1 MKLHQPL
8 DIALI
13 GTGFRSRTVYRLLF
27 AALHARNV
35 RLVAV
40 CDPVKESA
48 DSFAA
53 SMGVPAFYSIRDLVR
68 ARPMEAAIV
77 CTPAEL
83 FHSISC
89 YLSQNGIHHL
99 VEAGFCASLSQAR
112 NMIDTARECKTT
124 LAVGEQFF
132 RLAYERLAK
141 SIADTGVIG
150 PVNRILSTFSHTGTH
165 NNACWV
171 KFFDAYPDSA
181 QTVAHTMPVAPHRS
195 LAHRLHTDEAFHANF
210 FTFPGDEVSG
220 QRPGERFVA
229 DMTSNA
235 KAGLGRH
242 SRPGYVQY
250 EGKRGTITVRSAGV
264 WNGPYHQSEGEVR
277 YCTDQALDTNG
288 IADVIYPIIFS
299 QENEFLRKL
308 HIDLPGGRVEYIN
321 PFYRPVD
328 EAADAIDYYHA
339 ATAELI
345 LEFAQTIRCEATLEY
360 SLDDAYMVQMMNAA
374 ARESL
379 LHNGARIALPLNVEL
394 ESEAQIHAALWTRTG
409 IDPLDVEGMLDY
421 AASRA

>member
-1 MKLHQPL
+1 MKLQQPI

-27 AALHARNV
+27 PALRARGV
-35 RLVAV
+35 RLAAV
-40 CDPVKESA
+40 CDPVQESA

-53 SMGVPAFYSIRDLVR
+53 SFNVPAFYSIRDLVA

-77 CTPAEL
+77 CTPPEL

-89 YLSQNGIHHL
+89 YLSQQGIHHL
-99 VEAGFCASLSQAR
+99 VEAGFCASLTQAR
-112 NMIDTARECKTT
+112 SMIATAAANKVT
-124 LAVGEQFF
+124 LAIGEQFF
-132 RLAYERLAK
+132 RLAYERIAK
-141 SIADTGVIG
+141 RIADTGVVG

-171 KFFDAYPDSA
+171 KFFDAYPNSV
-181 QTVAHTMPVAPHRS
+181 QTVAHTMPTEPHRS
-195 LAHRLHTDEAFHANF
+195 LAHRLHTEESFHANF
-210 FTFPGDEVSG
+210 FTFPGG
-220 QRPGERFVA
+220 QFVA

-235 KAGLGRH
+235 KAVLGRH
-242 SRPGYVQY
+242 ARPGYIQY
-250 EGKRGTITVRSAGV
+250 EGTRGSITVRTAGM

-277 YCTDQALDTNG
+277 YCSDRALETNG

-308 HIDLPGGRVEYIN
+308 HVDLPTGRVEYIN
-321 PFYRPVD
+321 PFYRPVE

-345 LEFAQTIRCEATLEY
+345 LEFAQAIRGEATYEY
-360 SLDDAYMVQMMNAA
+360 SVEDAYMVQMMNAA

-379 LHNGARIALPLNVEL
+379 LQNGAKVTLPLDTEI
-394 ESEAQIHAALWTRTG
+394 ESEAQLHAALKAKTG

-421 AASRA
+421 AAPRA

>member
-1 MKLHQPL
+1 MNLQHPM
-8 DIALI
+8 DVALI

-27 AALHARNV
+27 PALRARGV

-40 CDPVKESA
+40 CDPVRESA

-53 SMGVPAFYSIRDLVR
+53 SLNVPAFTSIRDLVR

-77 CTPAEL
+77 CTPIEL

-89 YLSQNGIHHL
+89 YLSQHGIHHL
-99 VEAGFCASLSQAR
+99 VEAGFCASLAQAR
-112 NMIDTARECKTT
+112 SMIATAATNQVT

-132 RLAYERLAK
+132 RLAYERIAK
-141 SIADTGVIG
+141 RIADTGVIG

-165 NNACWV
+165 NNACWI

-181 QTVAHTMPVAPHRS
+181 QAVAHTMPTDPHRS
-195 LAHRLHTDEAFHANF
+195 LAHRLHTEETFHANF
-210 FTFPGDEVSG
+210 FTFPCDATGSA
-220 QRPGERFVA
+220 PGARFVA

-235 KAGLGRH
+235 KAVLGRH
-242 SRPGYVQY
+242 TRPGYIQY
-250 EGKRGTITVRSAGV
+250 EGSRGTIIVRAAGY

-277 YCTDQALDTNG
+277 YCSDQALETNG
-288 IADVIYPIIFS
+288 IADVVYPIIFS

-308 HIDLPGGRVEYIN
+308 HVDLPTGRVEYRN
-321 PFYRPVD
+321 PFYRPAV

-345 LEFAQTIRCEATLEY
+345 LEFAQAIRGETTLEY
-360 SLDDAYMVQMMNAA
+360 TPQDAYMVQMMNAA

-379 LHNGARIALPLNVEL
+379 FHNGAKVALPLADDL
-394 ESEAQIHAALWTRTG
+394 ESEAQLHAALKAKTG
-409 IDPLDVEGMLDY
+409 IDPLDVESMLDY
-421 AASRA
+421 AAPRA

>member
-1 MKLHQPL
+1 MKLQQPI

-27 AALHARNV
+27 PVLRARGV

-40 CDPVKESA
+40 CDPVRESA
-48 DSFAA
+48 DSFADSVGA
-53 SMGVPAFYSIRDLVR
+53 TAFYSIRDLVR

-77 CTPAEL
+77 CTPPEL

-89 YLSQNGIHHL
+89 YLSQEGIHHL
-99 VEAGFCASLSQAR
+99 VEASFCLSLTQAR
-112 NMIDTARECKTT
+112 AMIATAAANNVH

-132 RLAYERLAK
+132 RLAYERIAK
-141 SIADTGVIG
+141 RIADTGIIG

-171 KFFDAYPDSA
+171 KFFDAYPNMG
-181 QTVAHTMPVAPHRS
+181 QTVAHTMPTEPHRS
-195 LAHRLHTDEAFHANF
+195 LAHRLHTEESFHANF
-210 FTFPGDEVSG
+210 FTFPGG
-220 QRPGERFVA
+220 RFVA

-235 KAGLGRH
+235 KAVLGRH
-242 SRPGYVQY
+242 ARPGYIQY
-250 EGKRGTITVRSAGV
+250 EGTRGSITVRTAGM

-277 YCTDQALDTNG
+277 YCSDRALETNG
-288 IADVIYPIIFS
+288 IADLIYPIIFS

-308 HIDLPGGRVEYIN
+308 HIDLPMGRVEYIN
-321 PFYRPVD
+321 PFYRPAE
-328 EAADAIDYYHA
+328 EAVDAIDYYHA

-345 LEFAQTIRCEATLEY
+345 LEFAQAIRGEATYEY
-360 SLDDAYMVQMMNAA
+360 SVDDAYMVQMMNAA
-374 ARESL
+374 ARESVL
-379 LHNGARIALPLNVEL
+379 QQGAQIPLPLDLEL
-394 ESEAQIHAALWTRTG
+394 ESEAQLHAALKAKTG

-421 AASRA
+421 AAPRA

>member
-1 MKLHQPL
+1 MKLKQPI
-8 DIALI
+8 DIALV

-27 AALHARNV
+27 AALNARGV

-48 DSFAA
+48 DSYAA
-53 SMGVPAFYSIRDLVR
+53 SLGVPAFYSIRDLVR
-68 ARPMEAAIV
+68 ARPMEAVIV
-77 CTPAEL
+77 CTPPEL

-89 YLSQNGIHHL
+89 YLSENKIHHL
-99 VEAGFCASLSQAR
+99 VEASFCASLSQAR
-112 NMIDTARECKTT
+112 NMIATARSNQTV

-132 RLAYERLAK
+132 RLAYERIAK
-141 SIADTGVIG
+141 RIADTGVIG

-171 KFFDAYPDSA
+171 KFFEAYPDSA
-181 QTVAHTMPVAPHRS
+181 QTVAHSMPTEAHRS
-195 LAHRLHTDEAFHANF
+195 LAHRLHTEESFHANF
-210 FTFPGDEVSG
+210 FTFPNG
-220 QRPGERFVA
+220 RFVA

-235 KAGLGRH
+235 KAVLGRH
-242 SRPGYVQY
+242 MRPGYIQY
-250 EGKRGTITVRSAGV
+250 EGARGAITIRSAGM

-277 YCTDQALDTNG
+277 YCSDQALETNG
-288 IADVIYPIIFS
+288 IADIVYPIIFS

-308 HIDLPGGRVEYIN
+308 HVDLPSGRVEYVN
-321 PFYRPVD
+321 PFYRPVE

-345 LEFAQTIRCEATLEY
+345 LEFAQSIRGEATFEY
-360 SLDDAYMVQMMNAA
+360 SLDDAYTVQMMNAA

-379 LHNGARIALPLNVEL
+379 LHNGAKIALPLDTEL
-394 ESEAQIHAALWTRTG
+394 ESEAQIHAALKARTG
-409 IDPLDVEGMLDY
+409 IDPMEVEGMLDY
-421 AASRA
+421 AAPRG

>member
-1 MKLHQPL
+1 MKLKQPI
-8 DIALI
+8 DVALI

-27 AALHARNV
+27 AALAARGV

-48 DSFAA
+48 DSYAA
-53 SMGVPAFYSIRDLVR
+53 GMSVPAFYSIRDLVR

-77 CTPAEL
+77 CTPPEL
-83 FHSISC
+83 FHSISS
-89 YLSQNGIHHL
+89 YLSQNRIHHL
-99 VEAGFCASLSQAR
+99 VEAGFCASLTQAKE
-112 NMIDTARECKTT
+112 MIANARQHDTV

-132 RLAYERLAK
+132 RLAYERIAK
-141 SIADTGVIG
+141 RIADTGVIG

-181 QTVAHTMPVAPHRS
+181 QSVAHTMPTEPHRS
-195 LAHRLHTDEAFHANF
+195 LAHRLHTDETFHANF
-210 FTFPGDEVSG
+210 FTFPKD
-220 QRPGERFVA
+220 RFVA

-235 KAGLGRH
+235 KAVLGRH
-242 SRPGYVQY
+242 MRPGYIQY
-250 EGKRGTITVRSAGV
+250 EGTRGAITIRSAGM

-277 YCTDQALDTNG
+277 YCSDAALETNG
-288 IADVIYPIIFS
+288 IADVVYPIIFS
-299 QENEFLRKL
+299 QENEFLKKL
-308 HIDLPGGRVEYIN
+308 HVDLPSGRVEYVN
-321 PFYRPVD
+321 PFYRPAE

-345 LEFAQTIRCEATLEY
+345 LEFGQSIGGEAIFEY

-379 LHNGARIALPLNVEL
+379 LQNGSKVVLPLDTEL
-394 ESEAQIHAALWTRTG
+394 ESEAQIHAAMKARTG
-409 IDPLDVEGMLDY
+409 IDPLDVDAMLDY
-421 AASRA
+421 AAPRG

>member
-1 MKLHQPL
+1 MQLQQPI

-27 AALHARNV
+27 PALRARGV

-40 CDPVKESA
+40 CDPVRESA

-53 SMGVPAFYSIRDLVR
+53 SFQVPAFYSIRDLVA
-68 ARPMEAAIV
+68 ARPMEAALV
-77 CTPAEL
+77 CTPVEL

-89 YLSQNGIHHL
+89 YLSAHGIHHL
-99 VEAGFCASLSQAR
+99 VEAGFCASLAQAR
-112 NMIDTARECKTT
+112 SMIATAAENNVT

-132 RLAYERLAK
+132 RLAYERMAK
-141 SIADTGVIG
+141 RIADTGVVG

-181 QTVAHTMPVAPHRS
+181 QAVSHTMPTEPHRS
-195 LAHRLHTDEAFHANF
+195 LAHRLHTEESFHANF
-210 FTFPGDEVSG
+210 FTFPKNS
-220 QRPGERFVA
+220 FVA
-229 DMTSNA
+229 DMTSNP
-235 KAGLGRH
+235 KAVLGRH
-242 SRPGYVQY
+242 TRPGYIQY
-250 EGKRGTITVRSAGV
+250 EGTRGSIVVRTAGM
-264 WNGPYHQSEGEVR
+264 WNGPYHQAEGEVR
-277 YCTDQALDTNG
+277 YCSDRALDTNG
-288 IADVIYPIIFS
+288 IADVVYPIIFS

-308 HIDLPGGRVEYIN
+308 HVDLPTGRVEYIN
-321 PFYRPVD
+321 PFYRPVE

-345 LEFAQTIRCEATLEY
+345 LEFAQAIRGEATYKY
-360 SLDDAYMVQMMNAA
+360 SVDDAYMVQMMNAA

-379 LHNGARIALPLNVEL
+379 LQNGAKVALPLDPEI
-394 ESEAQIHAALWTRTG
+394 ESEARLHVALKARTG

-421 AASRA
+421 AAPRA

>member
-1 MKLHQPL
+1 MQLQQPI

-27 AALHARNV
+27 PALHARGV

-40 CDPVKESA
+40 CDPVRESA

-53 SMGVPAFYSIRDLVR
+53 TFNIPAFYSIRDLVA
-68 ARPMEAAIV
+68 ARPMEAALV
-77 CTPAEL
+77 CTPVEL

-89 YLSQNGIHHL
+89 YLSAHGIHHL
-99 VEAGFCASLSQAR
+99 VEAGFCASLAQAR
-112 NMIDTARECKTT
+112 SMITTAANNKVT

-132 RLAYERLAK
+132 RLAYERMAK
-141 SIADTGVIG
+141 RIADTGVVG

-171 KFFDAYPDSA
+171 KFFEAYPDSA
-181 QTVAHTMPVAPHRS
+181 QAVSHTMPTEPHRS
-195 LAHRLHTDEAFHANF
+195 LAHRLHTEESFHANF
-210 FTFPGDEVSG
+210 FTFPNNG
-220 QRPGERFVA
+220 FVA
-229 DMTSNA
+229 DMTSNP
-235 KAGLGRH
+235 KAVLGRH
-242 SRPGYVQY
+242 TRPGYIQY
-250 EGKRGTITVRSAGV
+250 EGTRGSIVVRTAGM
-264 WNGPYHQSEGEVR
+264 WNGPYHQAEGEVR
-277 YCTDQALDTNG
+277 YCSDRALATNG
-288 IADVIYPIIFS
+288 IADVVYPIIFS

-308 HIDLPGGRVEYIN
+308 HVDLPAGRVEYLN
-321 PFYRPVD
+321 PFYRPVE

-345 LEFAQTIRCEATLEY
+345 LEFAQAIRGEATYEY
-360 SLDDAYMVQMMNAA
+360 SVDDAYMVQMMNAA

-379 LHNGARIALPLNVEL
+379 LQNGAKVALPLDPEI
-394 ESEAQIHAALWTRTG
+394 EAEARLHAALKAKTG

-421 AASRA
+421 AAPRA

>member
-1 MKLHQPL
+1 MQLQQPI

-27 AALHARNV
+27 PALRARGV

-40 CDPVKESA
+40 CDPVRESA

-53 SMGVPAFYSIRDLVR
+53 SCNVPAFYSIRDLVR
-68 ARPMEAAIV
+68 ARPMAAAIV
-77 CTPAEL
+77 CTPVEL

-89 YLSQNGIHHL
+89 YLSQYGIHHL
-99 VEAGFCASLSQAR
+99 VEAGFCASLAQAR
-112 NMIDTARECKTT
+112 SMIATASANKVV

-141 SIADTGVIG
+141 RIADTGIVG

-171 KFFDAYPDSA
+171 KFFDAYPDAA
-181 QTVAHTMPVAPHRS
+181 QAVAHTMPTEPHRS
-195 LAHRLHTDEAFHANF
+195 LAHRLHTEESFHANF
-210 FTFPGDEVSG
+210 FTFPQG
-220 QRPGERFVA
+220 QFVA

-235 KAGLGRH
+235 KAVLGRH
-242 SRPGYVQY
+242 ARPGYIQY
-250 EGKRGTITVRSAGV
+250 EGTRGSIIVRTAGM
-264 WNGPYHQSEGEVR
+264 WNGPYHQAEGEVR
-277 YCTDQALDTNG
+277 YCSDQALQTNG
-288 IADVIYPIIFS
+288 IADVVYPIIFS

-308 HIDLPGGRVEYIN
+308 YVDLPTGRVEYLN
-321 PFYRPVD
+321 PFYRPVE

-345 LEFAQTIRCEATLEY
+345 LEFAQAIRCEATLEY

-379 LHNGARIALPLNVEL
+379 LQNGAKVALPLATEI
-394 ESEAQIHAALWTRTG
+394 ESEAQLHAAFKAKTG

-421 AASRA
+421 AAPRS

>member
-1 MKLHQPL
+1 MQLQRPI

-27 AALHARNV
+27 PALLARGV
-35 RLVAV
+35 RLAAV
-40 CDPVKESA
+40 CDPVQESA

-53 SMGVPAFYSIRDLVR
+53 SFNVPAFYSIRDLVR
-68 ARPMEAAIV
+68 ARPMEAALV
-77 CTPAEL
+77 CTPVEL

-89 YLSQNGIHHL
+89 YLSQHGIHHL
-99 VEAGFCASLSQAR
+99 VEAGFCASLAQAR
-112 NMIDTARECKTT
+112 SMITTAATNNVV

-132 RLAYERLAK
+132 RLAYERMAK
-141 SIADTGVIG
+141 RIADTGIVG

-171 KFFDAYPDSA
+171 KFFDAYPDSTQA
-181 QTVAHTMPVAPHRS
+181 VAHTMPTEPHRS
-195 LAHRLHTDEAFHANF
+195 LAHRLHTEESFHANF
-210 FTFPGDEVSG
+210 FTFPAGATGGV
-220 QRPGERFVA
+220 PGARFVA

-235 KAGLGRH
+235 KAVLGRH
-242 SRPGYVQY
+242 ARPGYIQY
-250 EGKRGTITVRSAGV
+250 EGTRGAVVVRTAGM
-264 WNGPYHQSEGEVR
+264 WNGPYHQAEGEVR
-277 YCTDQALDTNG
+277 YCSDRALETNG
-288 IADVIYPIIFS
+288 IADVVYPIIFS

-308 HIDLPGGRVEYIN
+308 HVDLPTGRVEYLN
-321 PFYRPVD
+321 PFYRPVE

-345 LEFAQTIRCEATLEY
+345 LEFAQTIRGEANLEY

-379 LHNGARIALPLNVEL
+379 LQNGAKVALPLSDDL
-394 ESEAQIHAALWTRTG
+394 ESEAQIHTALKAKTG

-421 AASRA
+421 AAPRA